1 MDLPKESLQDLE
13 LSQIDFEWV
22 ENQNKPNFLKK
33 GLKLL
38 ELDGNYYPELSTAIK
53 EKLKTLDPKYKF
65 FIYLSIKIL
74 KNDKGA

>member
-13 LSQIDFEWV
+13 LSQIDFDWV

-38 ELDGNYYPELSTAIK
+38 EMDGNYYPELSTAIK
-53 EKLKTLDPKYKF
+53 EKLKTLDPKYK
-65 FIYLSIKIL
+65 YLNFK
-74 KNDKGA
+74 A